1 MATRDPFP
9 MRSTAF
15 CRRMAVKSMVVRLAA
30 AVLLLAGSVAAEA
43 QQAVYRVGFVSP
55 LPPVPEPIQLRAFR
69 QGLRELGYVQG
80 TNLIIET
87 RFAEGRNERLPELIA
102 EVVRLKVDVLLVGST
117 PAAVAAKRATTT
129 VPIVFAGVMD
139 PVGSGIV
146 ATLARPGSNITGAT
160 VGVGG
165 EDFTGKCFELLREAA
180 PGTSHVA
187 VLLNPAYPLS
197 TQVRREVQAV
207 GRALNMKF
215 DVHEAANLKDLESV
229 FTAIAASRAR
239 GIFVAPDPFLTDS
252 SRRIA
257 EFAAERRLPAIHF
270 SRRFADAGGLMSYGA
285 SLENSYRR
293 AATHVDKILKGAKP
307 SDLPVEQP
315 TRFELVINLKT
326 AQAMGLKIPQSVLL
340 RADHT
345 IE

>member
-43 QQAVYRVGFVSP
+43 QQPVYRVGFASP
-55 LPPVPEPIQLRAFR
+55 LPPVPEPIPLRVFR
-69 QGLRELGYVQG
+69 QGLRELGYVEG
-80 TNLIIET
+80 TNLVIET
-87 RFAEGRNERLPELIA
+87 RFAEGRIERLPELVA
-102 EVVRLKVDVLLVGST
+102 ELVRLKVDVLLVGST
-117 PAAVAAKRATTT
+117 PGTIAAKRATTT
-129 VPIVFAGVMD
+129 VPVVFAGVMD

-146 ATLARPGSNITGAT
+146 ATLARPGGNITGAT

-165 EDFTGKCFELLREAA
+165 GDFTAKCVELLREAA

-197 TQVRREVQAV
+197 TQVGEVVQAV
-207 GRALNMKF
+207 GRALNMKL

-229 FTAIAASRAR
+229 FAAIDATGAR
-239 GIFVAPDPFLTDS
+239 GLFIAPDPFLTDS
-252 SRRIA
+252 SPRIA
-257 EFAAERRLPAIHF
+257 KFAAERRLPAIHF
-270 SRRFADAGGLMSYGA
+270 SKRFADAGGLMSYGA
-285 SLENSYRR
+285 SLEDSYRS
-293 AATHVDKILKGAKP
+293 AATHVAKILKGAKP

-326 AQAMGLKIPQSVLL
+326 AKAMGLKIPQSVLL